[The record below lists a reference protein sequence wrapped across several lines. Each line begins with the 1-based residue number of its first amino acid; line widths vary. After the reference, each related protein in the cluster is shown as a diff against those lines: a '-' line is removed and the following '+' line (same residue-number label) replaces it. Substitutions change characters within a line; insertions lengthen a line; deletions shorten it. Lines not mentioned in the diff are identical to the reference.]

1 MKLKTIFVLTLLLI
15 FACKNSKE
23 ERATAGEEYFPLKVG
38 DFKIYEVDSLIH
50 DDFSNKTDTIKTE
63 LREQVVEKLIDNEND
78 TIYRIELSSFDSK
91 QLKWVTFLSFFRKI
105 KGIYMIES
113 QNNIKEVKI
122 LAPISNYKTR
132 GSSHAWNI
140 NMFNQNDP
148 QMVKFNKL
156 FYKYT
161 QNGIVYPECIN
172 IQLTRPISGIVNQYR
187 EEIYAKNKGLI
198 FKKIDFSEF
207 TKISKIYDPIL
218 KDTILVFDKKKGFE
232 TTFRLKE

>member
-1 MKLKTIFVLTLLLI
+1 MKLKTIFALTFLLI

-23 ERATAGEEYFPLKVG
+23 ERATAGGEYFPLKVG

-50 DDFSNKTDTIKTE
+50 DPFANKTDTVKTE
-63 LREQVVEKLIDNEND
+63 LREEVVEKLIDNEND
-78 TIYRIELSSFDSK
+78 TIYRIELSSFDTI
-91 QLKWVTFLSFFRKI
+91 QLKWVTFLSFYRKI

-122 LAPISNYKTR
+122 LAPISSYKTK
-132 GSSHAWNI
+132 GSSYAWNI

-148 QMVKFNKL
+148 QLVKFYKT

-161 QNGIVYPECIN
+161 QNGTVYSECIN
-172 IQLTRPISGIVNQYR
+172 IQLTRPISGILNQYR

-198 FKKIDFSEF
+198 YKKLDFSEF
-207 TKISKIYDPIL
+207 SEIARKYDPIL
-218 KDTILVFDKKKGFE
+218 NDTILVYNKKNGFE